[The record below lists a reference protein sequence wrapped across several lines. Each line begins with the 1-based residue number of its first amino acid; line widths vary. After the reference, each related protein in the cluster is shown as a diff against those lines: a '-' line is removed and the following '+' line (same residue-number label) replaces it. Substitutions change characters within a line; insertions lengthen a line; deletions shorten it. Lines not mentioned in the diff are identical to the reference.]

1 MKRLL
6 LLGGGHAHV
15 YVLDRLAAERLQGV
29 EVVLVSPFGRQIYSG
44 MLPGWIAGI
53 YPIAACTL
61 PLDALA
67 ARAGVRF
74 VQQAGVALDAAAR
87 ELVCANGTRLRY
99 DWLSIDIGPATARSA
114 IAGAAE
120 HAIAVRPI
128 ERFIDGVEGVLAD
141 ARMGRP
147 GDLVIVGGGA
157 AGVELGFALDA
168 RLRALGLGG
177 DRQVGVTVIGAAA
190 RPLDGMPSL
199 LRLRVERL
207 MRRRGIGWVGGHR
220 VTAVDSD
227 GVVLES
233 GRRLAARHVLLVTGA
248 AAQGWLAA
256 SGLATDT
263 TGFVRVGPCLQSVS
277 HPEVFAAGDCAA
289 YADARPKSGVFA
301 VRAGP
306 ALAENL
312 SRAVAGKP
320 LRSWRPQRR
329 ALYLISTGTGHA
341 LGAWGPIAW
350 WGDWVWRWKDRIDR
364 AFIARFTPDSAP
376 PAGEPARPR

>member
-1 MKRLL
+1 MNRLV

-15 YVLDRLAAERLQGV
+15 HVLDRLAAERPTGLD
-29 EVVLVSPFGRQIYSG
+29 VVLVSPFTRQIYSG

-53 YPIAACTL
+53 YPIAACAL

-74 VQQAGVALDAAAR
+74 VRQACVALDVARR
-87 ELVCANGTRLRY
+87 ELVCADGTVLHY
-99 DWLSIDIGPATARSA
+99 DWLSIDVGPATALSA

-128 ERFIDGVEGVLAD
+128 ERFVDAVERILAD
-141 ARMGRP
+141 ARAGRA

-157 AGVELGFALDA
+157 AGVELGFAFDA
-168 RLRALGLGG
+168 RLRALGCRDGKG
-177 DRQVGVTVIGAAA
+177 IGVTVVGAAKQ
-190 RPLDGMPSL
+190 PLDGMPWL
-199 LRLRVERL
+199 LRLRVGRL
-207 MRRRGIGWVGGHR
+207 LRRRGIGWLGGRR
-220 VTAVDSD
+220 VAAVDAG
-227 GVVLES
+227 GVALEQ
-233 GRRLAARHVLLVTGA
+233 GQTLAARHVLLVTGA
-248 AAQGWLAA
+248 AAQAWLAE
-256 SGLATDT
+256 SGLATDAA
-263 TGFVRVGPCLQSVS
+263 GFIRVGPCLQSVS

-306 ALAENL
+306 ALADNL
-312 SRAVAGKP
+312 ARLIAGKP
-320 LRSWRPQRR
+320 LRPWRPQRR

-341 LGAWGPIAW
+341 LGAWGPFAW

-364 AFIARFTPDSAP
+364 AFMARFTPGCTAP
-376 PAGEPARPR
+376 AKESARPR

>member
-1 MKRLL
+1 MRRLL

-15 YVLDRLAAERLQGV
+15 HVLERLAAERLPGV
-29 EVVLVSPFGRQIYSG
+29 EVVLVSPFSRQIYSG

-53 YPIAACTL
+53 YPIAACAL
-61 PLDALA
+61 PLDTLA

-74 VQQAGVALDAAAR
+74 VQQAGVGLDAAAR
-87 ELVCANGTRLRY
+87 ELVCANGSRLRY
-99 DWLSIDIGPATARSA
+99 DWLSIDVGPTTARST

-128 ERFIDGVEGVLAD
+128 ECFVDAVERVLAD
-141 ARMGRP
+141 ARAGRA

-157 AGVELGFALDA
+157 AGVELGFAFDA
-168 RLRALGLGG
+168 RLRALGLGDDG
-177 DRQVGVTVIGAAA
+177 QVGVTVVGAAA

-207 MRRRGIGWVGGHR
+207 MRRRRIGWVGGCR
-220 VTAVDSD
+220 VTAVDGN
-227 GVVLES
+227 GVLLES
-233 GRRLAARHVLLVTGA
+233 GRTLPARHVLLVTGA
-248 AAQGWLAA
+248 AAQGWLAE
-256 SGLATDT
+256 SGLATDAA
-263 TGFVRVGPCLQSVS
+263 GFVRVGPCLQSVS

-312 SRAVAGKP
+312 ARAVAGKP
-320 LRSWRPQRR
+320 LQSWRPQRR

-341 LGAWGPIAW
+341 LGAWGAFAW

-364 AFIARFTPDSAP
+364 AFMARFTPESAA